1 MKLKTL
7 KNLRLI
13 DLYNNAYQYNLIE
26 ADIAEEHG
34 GGIVLVPKI
43 VVGDNN
49 INVVY
54 KRNSKV
60 DFTYG
65 IIYEIVNYL
74 RTLQSSNNKYTELYN
89 YLNDKVYESN
99 LEYYLNWSG
108 QKYIS
113 PLCRKLFDL
122 YDNDIYSVDIKIA
135 KVIVNKNVD
144 NWLNIYNAYFVEY
157 NPIYNYNMEE
167 EENVRTDIS
176 TERNQALNTY
186 GFNTQSQDGV
196 PTDKNSQSDHVT
208 GDFDK
213 NRRKLT
219 RKGNIGVT
227 TTQKMV
233 TEELKLRNYNF
244 INMIYKDIDKTLCLS
259 IY

>member
-1 MKLKTL
+1 MKLKML

-13 DLYNNAYQYNLIE
+13 DIYDNSYSYRLVQATVDNHNRLI
-26 ADIAEEHG
+26 
-34 GGIVLVPKI
+34 
-43 VVGDNN
+43 VGDNN
-49 INVVY
+49 V
-54 KRNSKV
+54 KV
-60 DFTYG
+60 SFKSLYDNDFTVG
-65 IIYEIVNYL
+65 ILYSIVRCL
-74 RTLQSSNNKYTELYN
+74 ELLKTSNEKYVPLYD
-89 YLNDKVYESN
+89 YLNDRVYESN

-108 QKYIS
+108 QKFVS
-113 PLCRKLFDL
+113 PLFRRLYEL
-122 YDNDIYSVDIKIA
+122 YDSDIYAVDDKIA
-135 KVIVNKNVD
+135 DIIVNKNVD
-144 NWLNIYNAYFVEY
+144 NWLNIYNAYFIEY

-186 GFNTQSQDGV
+186 GFNTQSQTGV
-196 PTDKNSQSDHVT
+196 PTDKNSQNDHVT

-227 TTQKMV
+227 TTQKMI

>member
-1 MKLKTL
+1 MTMETL

-13 DLYNNAYQYNLIE
+13 DLYDNVYSYQLIQ
-26 ADIAEEHG
+26 ANVTEEQG
-34 GGIVLVPKI
+34 GAIVLVPKI
-43 VVGDNN
+43 VQANG
-49 INVVY
+49 INVVF
-54 KRNSKV
+54 KKTSKL
-60 DFTYG
+60 DFTQG
-65 IIYEIVNYL
+65 IIYQIVNYL
-74 RTLQSSNNKYTELYN
+74 RTLQSSDSKYADLYN

-108 QKYIS
+108 QKFLS
-113 PLCRKLFDL
+113 PLYRRL
-122 YDNDIYSVDIKIA
+122 YEYYDGYIELVDIEMA

-144 NWLNIYNAYFVEY
+144 NWYNIYKTYFVDY

-167 EENVRTDIS
+167 DENVNTDIS
-176 TERNQALNTY
+176 TERNQKLNTY
-186 GFNTQSQDGV
+186 GFNTQSENGV
-196 PTDKNSQSDHVT
+196 PTDKNNQSDHTT

-227 TTQKMV
+227 TTQKMI